1 PAGMEAARI
10 AASRGHKVSLYEKG
24 EALGDGQ
31 LKLAAAAPHK
41 STVSSLRDFL
51 AREMDKAGVDI
62 HLKTEVDSA
71 KVKEEKPD
79 VLVVATGATPLIP
92 PLPGIEQGNV
102 VTAHDVLAGIVDLA
116 GKKVVVLG
124 GRRTGCETA
133 EFLALQGCPTAV
145 VARSGQSGLAGG
157 STALHRGPLLARLA
171 KLEVELINEHDVKEI
186 QPKGVMLV
194 DREGNER
201 FMEADA
207 IVLSRGVAPSRELAD
222 QLWGQVSE
230 LYLIGDSYE
239 PRDIATAMLEGA
251 VTGQRI

>member
-1 PAGMEAARI
+1 MG
-10 AASRGHKVSLYEKG
+10 K
-24 EALGDGQ
+24 
-31 LKLAAAAPHK
+31 
-41 STVSSLRDFL
+41 
-51 AREMDKAGVDI
+51 KA
-62 HLKTEVDSA
+62 TA